1 MKQLKISFIML
12 LTMTIILGIAY
23 PIMMTGI
30 ARIIFQEK
38 SGGNLIY
45 INNKI
50 IGSKLIGQSFTGA
63 KYFHGRP
70 SSNYYDAVSSGGSNY
85 GPTNKK
91 FIEQVSERAEHLR
104 KENKLVPS
112 TIIPADT
119 VLASGSGL
127 DPHINLDSAMLQV
140 KRIANERKINESI
153 IIDLVNSKAEKQYFG
168 IAGGYFV
175 NVVELNMALECIPV
189 GYKPVIPES
198 EASRESRFYQKNG
211 FPHSRE

>member
-1 MKQLKISFIML
+1 
-12 LTMTIILGIAY
+12 
-23 PIMMTGI
+23 MMTGI
-30 ARIIFQEK
+30 ARIIFPEK

-45 INNKI
+45 VNNKI

-70 SSNYYDAVSSGGSNY
+70 SANNYDASSSGGSNY
-85 GPTNKK
+85 GPTNRE
-91 FIEQVSERAEHLR
+91 FINQVTESAEHLR
-104 KENKLVPS
+104 KENGLAPS

-127 DPHINLDSAMLQV
+127 DPHISLESAKLQA

-168 IAGGYFV
+168 IAGNSFV
-175 NVVELNMALECIPV
+175 NVLKLNMTMDSTDI
-189 GYKPVIPES
+189 K
-198 EASRESRFYQKNG
+198 K
-211 FPHSRE
+211 